1 MEPFVVEGHQR
12 VIQNEGH
19 PLVGG
24 QHHVADGQ
32 PHRQIQLVGGAL
44 TQQADAATHRVA
56 GGLGGQGEVPA
67 QQHTVI
73 APTGDG
79 GEDLRRPCA
88 QRRGKAVLQHGVGLR
103 QSVHGQRD
111 GVVLP
116 LQGAQLFLLLRQ
128 LGLQIAGAIQRAD
141 AAGEGV
147 EPGALLRQQCLCARQ
162 FRGGLLA

>member
-1 MEPFVVEGHQR
+1 MEPLVVEGHQR

-19 PLVGG
+19 TLVGG

-32 PHRQIQLVGGAL
+32 PYRQIQLVGGAL

-73 APTGDG
+73 APAGDG

-88 QRRGKAVLQHGVGLR
+88 QRRGKAVLQHGVGL
-103 QSVHGQRD
+103 
-111 GVVLP
+111 
-116 LQGAQLFLLLRQ
+116 
-128 LGLQIAGAIQRAD
+128 
-141 AAGEGV
+141 
-147 EPGALLRQQCLCARQ
+147 
-162 FRGGLLA
+162 